1 MDYDPRDW
9 YWVIGSGTS
18 QVYASARGQFVSVDD
33 PVYLEWLSDSTPTH
47 IDTMDSLKAVLTDA
61 NVAPYLTV
69 TPRQAR
75 LALLGAGL
83 LDEVETAVTNA
94 GGAAKITWDYAT
106 QIRRTDPLV
115 TILGTA
121 LGLSD
126 AQIDALFTRAL
137 QL

>member
-1 MDYDPRDW
+1 MDYDPRNW
-9 YWVIGSGTS
+9 YWVVGRDTS

-47 IDTMDSLKAVLTDA
+47 IDTMESLKAVLTDA
-61 NVAPYLTV
+61 NVAPYLMV